1 MAVLKRTLA
10 ESVMYP
16 PHPPRTASALYER
29 THQQLV
35 VIEDRPCAVC
45 GVRHSTLGD
54 PSANPY
60 GAAALETHHDLVEWA
75 GATEIDWDKLAADH
89 PTLPNLVALAKAYHG
104 HLDAYGTFEGTL
116 DPGIVTQFVDS
127 DEQMLV
133 LCDVHHRAA
142 QQGVHMITGPVWEL
156 QRYAAPGYHFV
167 GPMAQTETAA
177 DPATDGQ
184 GVRL

>member
-1 MAVLKRTLA
+1 MAVLRRTLA
-10 ESVMYP
+10 ELVEYP

-29 THQQLV
+29 THRQLV

-54 PSANPY
+54 PAANPC
-60 GAAALETHHDLVEWA
+60 GAKALETHHDLIEWA

-89 PTLPNLVALAKAYHG
+89 PGLPSLAALAQAYHA
-104 HLDAYGTFEGTL
+104 HLAANGTFSGTL
-116 DPGIVTQFVDS
+116 DPAIVTQFVDS

-142 QQGVHMITGPVWEL
+142 GQGIHMITGPVWEL
-156 QRYAAPGYHFV
+156 QHYAAPGWNFD
-167 GPMAQTETAA
+167 GPMAATETKA
-177 DPATDGQ
+177 
-184 GVRL
+184 